1 MSTVTGLINPA
12 LLVTA
17 VTAFLATEA
26 DLSTNNSGNV
36 GIIKVGAYVA
46 PATPKGQH
54 PAARVN
60 FALGDADPYL
70 VVVPRGLGRLPTEAG
85 GSYNGGG
92 LSLRPNQL
100 AIHAL
105 ATSGDVAASLAAV
118 AAGRVVE
125 LDDAGGYRA
134 ALTMDG
140 QVASTREWAGTG
152 GQDRIGQ
159 LHQFTELVNIWVAPT

>member
-1 MSTVTGLINPA
+1 MPTVTGLINPA

-17 VTAFLATEA
+17 VKAFLATEA
-26 DLSTNNSGNV
+26 DLSTDNSGNV
-36 GIIKVGAYVA
+36 GVIKVEDYQA

-70 VVVPRGLGRLPTEAG
+70 VVMPRGLGQLPTDVG

-105 ATSGDVAASLAAV
+105 ATAGDVAASLAAI
-118 AAGRVVE
+118 AAGRIVE
-125 LDDAGGYRA
+125 LDDAGDYRA
-134 ALTMDG
+134 SLTMAG
-140 QVASTREWAGTG
+140 QAASTREWAGSA

-159 LHQFTELVNIWVAPT
+159 LHQATELVNIWVAPT

>member
-12 LLVTA
+12 LVTA
-17 VTAFLATEA
+17 AVVEFLATEA

-46 PATPKGQH
+46 PPTPKGQH
-54 PAARVN
+54 PAARVD

-70 VVVPRGLGRLPTEAG
+70 VVVPRPLGQLPSGAG

-92 LSLRPNQL
+92 LSLRPTQL
-100 AIHAL
+100 LIHAL
-105 ATSGDVAASLAAV
+105 ATAGDVAASLAAI

-125 LDDAGGYRA
+125 LDSDGNYRA
-134 ALTMDG
+134 PLAMDG
-140 QVASTREWAGTG
+140 QVASTREWAGSA

-159 LHQFTELVNIWVAPT
+159 LHQFTETVNIWVAPT